1 MDIEMIT
8 TYGINFLIALVIFI
22 VGKKLAKLLTDK
34 VIKKLINIAEFDQT
48 VTQFLNS
55 AIYGLLLILVVITAL
70 SQAGV
75 QTTSFIA
82 IIGAIGLAIG
92 LAFKDNL
99 SHISSGVMII
109 IFKPIKTGEFIEA
122 AGVSGI
128 VEEINIFHTI
138 MKTPDNKTI
147 IVGNTKIISDNII
160 NYSRKDTRRVD
171 LVFGISYEDNIK
183 TAKDIILSVLANDE
197 RVINTPAEPFV
208 AVKELGESSVNLV
221 TRAWVKRQDYWDVY
235 FATLEKVKI
244 QFDEAGI
251 SIPYPQIDIHT
262 KNSLKHNA

>member
-1 MDIEMIT
+1 MYIEMIT
-8 TYGINFLIALVIFI
+8 TYGINFLIALLIFI
-22 VGKKLAKLLTDK
+22 VGKKLAKWLTNRI
-34 VIKKLINIAEFDQT
+34 IKKLINIAEFDQT
-48 VTQFLNS
+48 LALFLNS

-75 QTTSFIA
+75 KTTSFIT

-99 SHISSGVMII
+99 SNISSGVMII
-109 IFKPIKTGEFIEA
+109 IFRPIKTGEFIEA

-147 IVGNTKIISDNII
+147 IVGNTKIIDNNII

-171 LVFGISYEDNIK
+171 LVFSISYDDNIK
-183 TAKDIILSVLANDE
+183 TAKDIIFNVLANDE

-208 AVKELGESSVNLV
+208 AVQELAESSVNLV
-221 TRAWVKRQDYWDVY
+221 AKSWVKSKDYWGVY
-235 FATLEKVKI
+235 FATLENVKI
-244 QFDEAGI
+244 KFDEAGI

-262 KNSLKHNA
+262 KKE